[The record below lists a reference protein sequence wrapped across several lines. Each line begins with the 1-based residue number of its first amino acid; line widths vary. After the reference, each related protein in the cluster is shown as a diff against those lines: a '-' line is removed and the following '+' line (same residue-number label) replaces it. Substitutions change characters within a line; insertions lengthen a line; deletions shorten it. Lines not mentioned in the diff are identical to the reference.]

1 MRRPLVDAGRSP
13 ALADRELPCRAF
25 AAQWN
30 DLYKGASGPPKLFP
44 NTTDIAR
51 APRASALAIL
61 SVIAYHFGCTW
72 VPGGFLG
79 VDTFVVLS
87 GYLITSL
94 LIREFADTH
103 RVKVVTFWA
112 RRVRR
117 RFRPSFCCLLRLAR
131 GPIG

>member
-1 MRRPLVDAGRSP
+1 MSGVRGAVERPVQGRLGSAETLPEHDRYRP
-13 ALADRELPCRAF
+13 ALDGLR
-25 AAQWN
+25 
-30 DLYKGASGPPKLFP
+30 
-44 NTTDIAR
+44 
-51 APRASALAIL
+51 ALAFL